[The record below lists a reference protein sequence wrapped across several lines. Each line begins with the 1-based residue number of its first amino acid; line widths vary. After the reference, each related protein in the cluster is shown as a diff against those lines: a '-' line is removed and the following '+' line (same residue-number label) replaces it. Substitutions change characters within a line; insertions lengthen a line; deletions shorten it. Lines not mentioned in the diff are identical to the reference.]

1 MSFQYKILGQ
11 DYIGY
16 TYTLEPGN
24 GSGYG
29 YYYGSIGTP
38 TEIEEFLPVTVYTV
52 PVGKETTVTSI
63 FITNHDTVARTYDL
77 AIVPN
82 DEELSVK
89 HHIRW
94 DMQVDAESFDLIT
107 TKYTMSA
114 GDRLIILPSTVD
126 KFSIT
131 AFGVEK

>member
-11 DYIGY
+11 KYIGY
-16 TYTLEPGN
+16 TYTLAPGA
-24 GSGYG
+24 GYG

-38 TEIEEFLPVTVYTV
+38 ETIEEFFPVTVYTV
-52 PVGKETTVTSI
+52 PSGKQTTVTSI
-63 FITNHDTVARTYDL
+63 FLTNHDTIQRTYDL

-82 DEELSVK
+82 GESLAVK

-94 DMQVDAESFDLIT
+94 DMEVQSGAFDLIT
-107 TKYTMSA
+107 AKYTMSA
-114 GDRLIILPSTVD
+114 GDSLVVVPSTVD
-126 KFSIT
+126 KFSVT

>member
-11 DYIGY
+11 EYIGH
-16 TYTLEPGN
+16 TYTLTPGA
-24 GSGYG
+24 GYG
-29 YYYGSIGTP
+29 YYYGTIGTP
-38 TEIEEFLPVTVYTV
+38 DTIEEFLPVTVYIV
-52 PVGKETTVTSI
+52 PVGKEATVTSI
-63 FITNHDTVARTYDL
+63 FITNHDAVARTYDL
-77 AIVPN
+77 AIVSSG
-82 DEELSVK
+82 ETLALK

-94 DMQVDAESFDLIT
+94 DMQIAANSFDLIT

-114 GDRLIILPSTVD
+114 GDKLIILPSTVD